1 MFDWILWI
9 DSEFF
14 FKILFCIIVKRMC
27 KIIFCITGLLILI
40 LINKPHLMCFHSE
53 TWNLCIVKFRVQNS
67 PAPFLPSPPPPLL
80 TPKKRK
86 KKKVKL
92 WLGDIRKQI
101 LKMFPETQIFFL
113 KFLCI
118 NRFCDAITWTMLSKG
133 STLNK
138 WWLFMLHS
146 SNIIHPFNII
156 LPDFLFQWSH
166 LTRSW
171 SFDSLLL
178 RTFLYLFFA

>member
-1 MFDWILWI
+1 MLPYGNMKFVHCKVQS
-9 DSEFF
+9 SEQPCP
-14 FKILFCIIVKRMC
+14 L
-27 KIIFCITGLLILI
+27 
-40 LINKPHLMCFHSE
+40 
-53 TWNLCIVKFRVQNS
+53 S
-67 PAPFLPSPPPPLL
+67 PLSPSSHQ
-80 TPKKRK
+80 K
-86 KKKVKL
+86 KKKEVKL

-113 KFLCI
+113 KVRCI

-156 LPDFLFQWSH
+156 LPNFLFQWSH
-166 LTRSW
+166 LTWSW
-171 SFDSLLL
+171 NFDCLLL